1 MSIKILIV
9 DDSPP
14 IRHLLRFFIEHNTD
28 WQVCGEAEDGR
39 IAIEKVTELKPH
51 AVILDLSMPVM
62 NGLDA
67 AREITRI
74 APDVHVV
81 MFTMHVSD
89 ELRRDAHAVG
99 IKDVISKTDTIGD
112 HLFASLRNLCA
123 PHLPVTGD

>member
-1 MSIKILIV
+1 MPLKILIV

-28 WQVCGEAEDGR
+28 WQVCGEAENGL
-39 IAIEKVTELKPH
+39 IAIEKVIQLKPD

-67 AREITRI
+67 AREISRI
-74 APDVHVV
+74 APTVQMV
-81 MFTMHVSD
+81 MFTMHTN
-89 ELRRDAHAVG
+89 EQLRKDAEGVG

-112 HLFASLRNLCA
+112 HLIASLKNLCVA
-123 PHLPVTGD
+123 